1 MQANHPT
8 SHPPL
13 HLGTILIAVGTLIA
27 VVVILSIYL
36 ATVLRWEDEQTVGLA
51 YYGRPPAEREQ
62 LKRTLRRHAALLSPI
77 LWLNARLAKFDFR
90 RVRIQFRGVSAPA
103 GSCSV
108 ESFEK
113 AVGYLP
119 RAEDVFV
126 VTQMKCGTTWM
137 QHVVY
142 EVLHRGNGRLVES
155 GSTMYAQSPWI
166 EGRKSVSID
175 QAPLIGTERPTR
187 IIKTHLPA
195 SLCPF
200 DNAAKYIYVARHPAS
215 CFASCMDFVAT
226 NVGGMVPSM
235 EQFEEWYCSSD
246 LMWWGTWTD
255 HVKGWW
261 ERSREASNVLF
272 VLFEDMKRDLPS
284 VVRQVASF
292 LGVRPLSDAEVASVV
307 EKCGFAY
314 MQEHQGTFEMM
325 PPHVLQSRAALFVS
339 GRAERHKD
347 VPDEVRGRV
356 MAWAAREMASSEF
369 PLAKAYPDVAAA
381 R

>member
-1 MQANHPT
+1 
-8 SHPPL
+8 
-13 HLGTILIAVGTLIA
+13 LGTILAAVGILIA

-51 YYGRPPAEREQ
+51 YYGRSPAEREQ

-113 AVGYLP
+113 AVAYQP
-119 RAEDVFV
+119 RGEDVFV

-142 EVLHRGNGRLVES
+142 EVLHRGNGGLVES

-166 EGRKSVSID
+166 EGRKSVSIEK
-175 QAPLIGTERPTR
+175 APLIGTGRPTR

-200 DNAAKYIYVARHPAS
+200 ETAARYIYVARHPAS

-235 EQFEEWYCSSD
+235 EQFEEWYCSPD

-261 ERSREASNVLF
+261 QRSREADNVLF

-292 LGVRPLSDAEVASVV
+292 LGVPQLSDAEVASVV
-307 EKCGFAY
+307 ETCGFAY

-356 MAWAAREMASSEF
+356 MAWAAREMASSDF